1 MTGNELDEILA
12 EQESETQ
19 AETQARDDHG
29 RFATKAEQPEVVA
42 EAPVEQPEPQPEVE
56 PARVPQQAL
65 HAARE
70 KAREKDAENE
80 QLRRELAELRGQV
93 QVLARQPTPQTAT
106 QQAPTPE
113 IWDDPNGFVQAAL
126 TPVQKAMQQQAELF
140 SRRMAVK
147 EHGHEAVQSAYAA
160 LGAAMQGGDPSA
172 QAEFQ
177 RIRASDDPYEDIV
190 QWHKRTQTLQRVGS
204 DPEAWLE
211 AEMEKRLADPAVQ
224 AKFLE
229 KIKGTAAANTS
240 RSNPVTSLPPSLNR
254 LPAGGNVA
262 DENDASDA
270 ALFSFAMR

>member
-29 RFATKAEQPEVVA
+29 RFAPKVEQPEVVA
-42 EAPVEQPEPQPEVE
+42 ETPVEEPEPQPEVE
-56 PARVPQQAL
+56 PTRVPQQAL

-93 QVLARQPTPQTAT
+93 HAYT
-106 QQAPTPE
+106 QQAHKPAETEPPKPPE
-113 IWDDPNGFVQAAL
+113 YWDDPAGFVQSQIS
-126 TPVQKAMQQQAELF
+126 PVQKGVREQLMYNARLVASHVHGAGVVDSAVDEFERLRQTQQLDPAEHHRIMTSPNPF
-140 SRRMAVK
+140 DAAV
-147 EHGHEAVQSAYAA
+147 A
-160 LGAAMQGGDPSA
+160 
-172 QAEFQ
+172 
-177 RIRASDDPYEDIV
+177 
-190 QWHKRTQTLQRVGS
+190 WHKRNQTLQRVGS
-204 DPEAWLE
+204 DPDAWLE
-211 AEMEKRLADPAVQ
+211 AEMEKRLADPAYQ